1 VVPRKNQYGSDSQ
14 FTRYS
19 RLISPVTRKRRHFR
33 LRYTLSFLLWYSSP
47 VEFPV
52 GSAERPASNMPI
64 KMGDDGVGVS
74 VPVFGILSPDFGCS
88 CEHHAICGT
97 NTYLDMVVR
106 FKTTIVEGGMC
117 FFFVLCR
124 SCFCCCSLFF
134 LFLFRFAGPRGLTA
148 ICAAFWVTDGTDRC
162 IIGRVSEEFKA
173 FFPRL
178 EGRIAQVV
186 EIFPNSDEPRKRTLS
201 QKKYG
206 VCHVMLID
214 KFMEGDMA
222 MLDLLDMHD
231 A

>member
-1 VVPRKNQYGSDSQ
+1 MVPRKNQYGSDSQ

-52 GSAERPASNMPI
+52 GSAERLASNMPIKMPI

-106 FKTTIVEGGMC
+106 FKMTIVEGGT
-117 FFFVLCR
+117 
-124 SCFCCCSLFF
+124 LFF
-134 LFLFRFAGPRGLTA
+134 LRFVQFLFLPLLTLLSFPFRRSPRPH
-148 ICAAFWVTDGTDRC
+148 RC
-162 IIGRVSEEFKA
+162 LRS
-173 FFPRL
+173 
-178 EGRIAQVV
+178 
-186 EIFPNSDEPRKRTLS
+186 
-201 QKKYG
+201 
-206 VCHVMLID
+206 
-214 KFMEGDMA
+214 
-222 MLDLLDMHD
+222 LLDHRWD
-231 A
+231 G